1 MNTYYFLILLVNF
14 RRNKICEVKAAKS
27 NTAYQGIL
35 EMIGRETLVVR
46 VKEECATMWLV
57 I

>member
-1 MNTYYFLILLVNF
+1 MCYF

-46 VKEECATMWLV
+46 VKEECASLWLV
-57 I
+57 NTCLN